1 MERFDITVI
10 GAGPAG
16 VCAAVEAAR
25 CGMRVLLVENSTI
38 CGGML
43 KRGGLPNVGYFFA
56 RGKAIIGVRLQS
68 IGTTNTLACTSLPP

>member
-43 KRGGLPNVGYFFA
+43 KRGGLPNVGYF
-56 RGKAIIGVRLQS
+56 
-68 IGTTNTLACTSLPP
+68 LPGGRRSSAASAGNWLRSALC